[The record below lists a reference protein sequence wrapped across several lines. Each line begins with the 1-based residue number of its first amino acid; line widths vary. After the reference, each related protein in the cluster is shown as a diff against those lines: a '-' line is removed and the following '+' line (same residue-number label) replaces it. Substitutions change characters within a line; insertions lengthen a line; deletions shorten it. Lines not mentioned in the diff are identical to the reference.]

1 MISQITKLQKGQ
13 VKFHGIIETIRDK
26 KSMQFV
32 ILKDFSGKIQL
43 FIDKIKFP
51 EVGEVFSKLI
61 PGATVIVEGEL
72 IENDSVKLGGKEVQ
86 VNKVE
91 VTSYAEANPIEGKIS
106 NDSPIAKGIIGKK
119 LNEEVVI
126 PTPGGEM
133 KIRIIDI
140 QSA

>member
-51 EVGEVFSKLI
+51 EVG
-61 PGATVIVEGEL
+61 
-72 IENDSVKLGGKEVQ
+72 
-86 VNKVE
+86 
-91 VTSYAEANPIEGKIS
+91 
-106 NDSPIAKGIIGKK
+106 
-119 LNEEVVI
+119 
-126 PTPGGEM
+126 
-133 KIRIIDI
+133 
-140 QSA
+140 